1 MLFGGE
7 ISLETPMEAAIENGQ
22 VTCYNRLA
30 IFLEKNTPQHGP
42 PIDDNQKPPIDE
54 QKNSGHFI

>member
-1 MLFGGE
+1 
-7 ISLETPMEAAIENGQ
+7 MEAAIENGQ